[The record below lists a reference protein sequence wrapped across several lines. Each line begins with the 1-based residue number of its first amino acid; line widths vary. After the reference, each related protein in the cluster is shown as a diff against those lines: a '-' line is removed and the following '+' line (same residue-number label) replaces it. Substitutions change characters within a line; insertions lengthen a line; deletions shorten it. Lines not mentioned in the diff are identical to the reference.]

1 MSKNTLQ
8 GWCTPTDLTDYAD
21 HTFVYCPE
29 KKKYFG
35 CWAGGNIND
44 KDTTKVCSKKYSGA
58 YCRANNYRVNIGKL
72 KDTAGV
78 GIYGV
83 NGVCHQS
90 ANLFLYSAGTVLP
103 LTKSR
108 PRGIIASHAMYGVYG
123 TNIPGP
129 GGVTTWGIHFA
140 AWYSA
145 IYLQAKTRC
154 LFSID
159 ESEKL
164 QINSDESLFQKVN
177 GLHSSVFER
186 KQNILSSEDL
196 IVNEFKIIAKE
207 IAPDIDIDRFEGIHR
222 DLLKEKN
229 DILISAKIY
238 GDKPEEIK
246 LPQGKQAED
255 IVEKLND
262 LVCEFQKSLAK
273 SVGSSQYEHLTGNK
287 QNEIF
292 RIIDPRIAIENWS
305 NY

>member
-8 GWCTPTDLTDYAD
+8 GWCTPTLDGYAD

-29 KKKYFG
+29 AKSYFN
-35 CWAGGNIND
+35 CWGGGDIT
-44 KDTTKVCSKKYSGA
+44 KEDTVLVCSKEYEGA
-58 YCRANNYRVNIGKL
+58 YCRANNYRVSIGIA

-108 PRGIIASHAMYGVYG
+108 PRGIIASHAMYGFYG

-145 IYLQAKTRC
+145 FYLQAKTRC

-164 QINSDESLFQKVN
+164 EINSDDSLFQKVN

-186 KQNILSSEDL
+186 NQNILSAEDL

-207 IAPDIDIDRFEGIHR
+207 MAPDIDVNQFEGIHR
-222 DLLKEKN
+222 DFLKEKD
-229 DILISAKIY
+229 DILKSAKIY

-246 LPQGKQAED
+246 LPQGKTAEEV
-255 IVEKLND
+255 VEKLND
-262 LVCEFQKSLAK
+262 LICEFQKSLAE
-273 SVGSSQYEHLTGNK
+273 SVGSSHYEQLTGNK

-292 RIIDPRIAIENWS
+292 RLIDPRIAVENWS